1 MIDDQLRG
9 GLIRYINWT
18 FTESVLRPGR
28 LKQVASKE
36 IRMGKILSE
45 KAHSLSI
52 YDILGLRVR
61 KSFTSQQGAGF
72 YRLARNGR
80 DQADRTVA
88 SGVYFYRL
96 ATAGFSQ
103 TRKMTLIK

>member
-1 MIDDQLRG
+1 MIDDQLG
-9 GLIRYINWT
+9 CGLIRYIDRT

-28 LKQVASKE
+28 LKQVPAKKL
-36 IRMGKILSE
+36 GWAILSG

-61 KSFTSQQGAGF
+61 KSFTGQQGAEF
-72 YRLARNGR
+72 YRLAWNGR

-103 TRKMTLIK
+103 RRKMTID

>member
-9 GLIRYINWT
+9 GFIRYINRT
-18 FTESVLRPGR
+18 FTEFVLQPGR
-28 LKQVASKE
+28 LKQVA
-36 IRMGKILSE
+36 GKGISMAIMSG
-45 KAHSLSI
+45 KPHRSSI
-52 YDILGLRVR
+52 YDILGQRVR
-61 KSFTSQQGAGF
+61 TLVTGQQGAGF
-72 YRLARNGR
+72 YRLAWNGR
-80 DQADRTVA
+80 DQADRMVA